1 MLSHECKGE
10 KFNVDYLQSPIHPV
24 RARHPVT
31 PPAGGRPRAEKR
43 SRRAPLSMEHG
54 AVATRRTDCCE
65 SFSPVLFSTQSPSL
79 IRKMCGQRSMSPCT
93 ASYKPIR
100 DLVDWVVWRYPV
112 GPFFKEKDPAPTGP
126 RVTTSLKSQ
135 CRWRDV
141 SAETPWCPESSLLQ
155 LGSCPPLARC
165 HCGDLCSDLWD
176 EQRLYYQHLGGDVTV
191 ELWIRSKCF
200 YRFQYSNWSSVVYLL
215 DFENYFFQENVDSK
229 KICDTYSGQS

>member
-65 SFSPVLFSTQSPSL
+65 SFSPVLFSTQSPSV

-112 GPFFKEKDPAPTGP
+112 GPFFKEKDPARPARESQRHWNLNVVGETYQP
-126 RVTTSLKSQ
+126 RHP
-135 CRWRDV
+135 DV
-141 SAETPWCPESSLLQ
+141 QSPHYFS
-155 LGSCPPLARC
+155 
-165 HCGDLCSDLWD
+165 SDLVHPW
-176 EQRLYYQHLGGDVTV
+176 LAATVGTFAVTS
-191 ELWIRSKCF
+191 EMSK
-200 YRFQYSNWSSVVYLL
+200 
-215 DFENYFFQENVDSK
+215 DS
-229 KICDTYSGQS
+229 ITNT